1 MTNEEKK
8 KMLKRAKW
16 EKEFCE
22 KVLAQESATTKEG
35 KEFAERQLKAL
46 NILIPKMEREVK

>member
-8 KMLKRAKW
+8 KMLKQAKW

-22 KVLAQESATTKEG
+22 KVLVQESATSKEG
-35 KEFAERQLKAL
+35 KEFAERRLKAL
-46 NILIPKMEREVK
+46 NVLIPKMEREVK